1 MTESKT
7 GSDSAAAS
15 PRRASRIKKAAIATL
30 VALAAGAGAVAWADG
45 RAGGWAGHGMGGPA
59 MMGGGYG
66 MMGDGSRMSDRM
78 LAGLN
83 ATDAQRA
90 QIRQIMQAA
99 AADMKTQFEAGRAL
113 REQGL
118 AIFSAPVVDAAAAES
133 LRQQM
138 VAHYDQMSQ
147 KMTQTMVAVANVLT
161 PEQRAKFA
169 ERSKMRSQEWRDR
182 MQRHQGASAP
192 KS

>member
-1 MTESKT
+1 MTESNNELPGK
-7 GSDSAAAS
+7 AS
-15 PRRASRIKKAAIATL
+15 LPRRASRAKKVALVTL
-30 VALAAGAGAVAWADG
+30 VALAAGVGAVAWADG
-45 RAGGWAGHGMGGPA
+45 RPGGCGGPGMGGPG
-59 MMGGGYG
+59 MMGGGHG
-66 MMGDGSRMSDRM
+66 MMWDGTRMSDRM
-78 LAGLN
+78 LEGLD

-90 QIRQIMQAA
+90 QIRQITQAA

-118 AIFSAPVVDAAAAES
+118 AIFSAPAIDPAAAES

-147 KMTQTMVAVANVLT
+147 KTTQTMVAIANVLT

-169 ERSKMRSQEWRDR
+169 ERVKLRGEQRRDR
-182 MQRHQGASAP
+182 MQRQQGAPAS

>member
-1 MTESKT
+1 MTESRNP
-7 GSDSAAAS
+7 SENPPA
-15 PRRASRIKKAAIATL
+15 RRTSGLKKVAIVTV
-30 VALAAGAGAVAWADG
+30 VALAAGVGAVAWADG
-45 RAGGWAGHGMGGPA
+45 RMGGCGGHGGP
-59 MMGGGYG
+59 G
-66 MMGDGSRMSDRM
+66 MMGDGPGMMWDGGRMSNRM
-78 LAGLN
+78 LDGLD

-90 QIRQIMQAA
+90 QIRQITQAA
-99 AADMKTQFEAGRAL
+99 AADMRTQFEAGRAL
-113 REQGL
+113 RQQGM
-118 AIFSAPVVDAAAAES
+118 AIFGAPSVDPAAVES

-169 ERSKMRSQEWRDR
+169 ERMNKRGAEWRDR

-192 KS
+192 RS